1 MFKEYNPMQYVAIDV
16 ANHYGLDKELYET
29 RIQWVKDN
37 ITRLEDLEP
46 QADEPV
52 LYAKAVR
59 ALRDAMAGKEIGHA
73 VALDSVCSGMQL
85 MSAVMGCRK
94 GMSITGLIHQDIRS
108 DAYTSV
114 TKAMNESMPVVVS
127 RKDAKDAVMTAL
139 YGSKKVPKDIF
150 GAELLPLFYETMDEV
165 APGAMQLLA
174 LLTAAWN
181 PETSVNTWQL
191 PDGHMAV
198 VPVTETIEKR
208 ICITEIKYT
217 PVVQLEVVAPQEHG
231 ISLIANVVHSIDAY
245 VLRTLLRRC
254 NYSIRDVK
262 RALEILYTASYQP
275 KESAAL
281 DTWKE
286 TNMVDMTMIHVTK
299 QEMLGF
305 PKAMREQLIRMLE
318 MCLAHKP
325 FEVVVIHDSF
335 SCHANNCNQLR
346 RVYADILGDLVE
358 STLIDDLLDQ
368 LYGDR
373 DTVPKLGNVK
383 EIAKEVRQSNYGI
396 C

>member
-1 MFKEYNPMQYVAIDV
+1 MYSSQDTIGGIRLTTLCEYN
-16 ANHYGLDKELYET
+16 
-29 RIQWVKDN
+29 
-37 ITRLEDLEP
+37 
-46 QADEPV
+46 
-52 LYAKAVR
+52 
-59 ALRDAMAGKEIGHA
+59 
-73 VALDSVCSGMQL
+73 
-85 MSAVMGCRK
+85 
-94 GMSITGLIHQDIRS
+94 
-108 DAYTSV
+108 
-114 TKAMNESMPVVVS
+114 
-127 RKDAKDAVMTAL
+127 AL
-139 YGSKKVPKDIF
+139 YGSKAVPKEIF
-150 GAELLPLFYETMDEV
+150 GEELLPLFYSTMDKV

-181 PETSVNTWQL
+181 PEATVNTWQL

-217 PVVQLEVVAPQEHG
+217 PVVQLEVIAAQKYG

-262 RALEILYTASYQP
+262 HALESLYTVSYQP

-286 TNMVDMTMIHVTK
+286 TNMVDMTMIQVTK
-299 QEMLGF
+299 QEIAGF
-305 PKAMREQLIRMLE
+305 PKAMRQQLIRMLE
-318 MCLAHKP
+318 MCLTHKP
-325 FEVVVIHDSF
+325 FEIVVIHDSF
-335 SCHANNCNQLR
+335 AAHPNNCNQLR

-373 DTVPKLGNVK
+373 DEVPKLGNVK

-396 C
+396 S